1 MIKLIVGPKG
11 AGKTKTMID
20 MINDATQT
28 TSGNIVVIEKSMK
41 LTTSINHKARL
52 LDVDEYHVEGGDMLY
67 GFVAGVLAGN
77 YDITELFI
85 DGILRIVDHDMDVA
99 TAVLDKIDAI
109 TRDSVEV
116 VITVSSTEEALPE
129 GIKKY
134 LNA

>member
-1 MIKLIVGPKG
+1 
-11 AGKTKTMID
+11 
-20 MINDATQT
+20 
-28 TSGNIVVIEKSMK
+28 
-41 LTTSINHKARL
+41 
-52 LDVDEYHVEGGDMLY
+52 
-67 GFVAGVLAGN
+67 
-77 YDITELFI
+77 
-85 DGILRIVDHDMDVA
+85 MDVA